1 MSVWSALETRLWQG
15 IYPLLLQLLLI
26 VVRRQARTRENLRL
40 RLEGLQGLW
49 DRLEE
54 QLQNRNPDQPLA
66 WFHVASAG
74 EYLQA
79 LPVMERL
86 QAQGWQCGLTYSSI
100 NADRWLEREAGSQT
114 LCFTSF
120 LPEDTLANAQRL
132 LRLIRPQQVVFVSYD
147 LWPGLIWEVARASVP
162 LHLISAIVHAGSFR
176 EAHPLGRSLYRTLY
190 RCFNSLH
197 AVSEED
203 AARIRRSWPAAQP
216 LTVMGDTRCD
226 SVLERRDRLTPP
238 ELPAWLQQ
246 RFVWVAGSTWPADEA
261 CFLPGLEQALASH
274 PELLAILVP
283 HEPHEPHLQELEARL
298 SSQGPVLRWSQREA
312 LTPETRVLL
321 VDAVGVLAGIYHH
334 AHAAYV
340 GGAFTTGVHNTMEPA
355 ARGLPVVFGPRFD
368 NALEA
373 RRMVEAGVAHSVE
386 TPEAFTAV
394 LKDWLQHPDVAQTQ
408 GAQAQALIESQQGA
422 ADRCLPWLLKPA
434 PEAVKRGAGP
444 GTPDA
449 G

>member
-1 MSVWSALETRLWQG
+1 MLA
-15 IYPLLLQLLLI
+15 
-26 VVRRQARTRENLRL
+26 VVRRKAQRHENLRL
-40 RLEGLQGLW
+40 RLEGLTGLW
-49 DRLEE
+49 EHLET
-54 QLQNRNPDQPLA
+54 QLQARNPEQPLA

-79 LPVMERL
+79 VPVMERL

-100 NADRWLEREAGSQT
+100 NAARWLEREASAAAR
-114 LCFTSF
+114 LLFTSF
-120 LPEDTLANAQRL
+120 LPEDTQANAQRL
-132 LRLIRPQQVVFVSYD
+132 LNRVAPQQVIFVSYD
-147 LWPGLIWEVARASVP
+147 LWPGLIWESHRAQVP

-190 RCFNSLH
+190 RCFQSLH

-203 AARIRRSWPAAQP
+203 ATRIRRSWPQAHP

-238 ELPAWLQQ
+238 ELPAWLQE
-246 RFVWVAGSTWPADEA
+246 RFIWVAGSTWPEDEA
-261 CFLPGLEQALASH
+261 CFLPGLEQMLGAH

-283 HEPHEPHLQELEARL
+283 HEPHEPHLQELETRL
-298 SSQGPVLRWSQREA
+298 APQGPVVRWSQRDR

-321 VDAVGVLAGIYHH
+321 VDAIGVLAGLYSH

-355 ARGLPVVFGPRFD
+355 ARGLPVAFGPRFD

-373 RRMVEAGVAHSVE
+373 RRMVERGVAHTVE
-386 TPEAFTAV
+386 TPEAFAQV
-394 LKDWLQHPDVAQTQ
+394 LKGWLEAPEEARQQ
-408 GAQAQALIESQQGA
+408 GRQARALIEAQQGA
-422 ADRCLPWLLKPA
+422 AERCLPWLLGTA
-434 PEAVKRGAGP
+434 PDGE
-444 GTPDA
+444 
-449 G
+449 